1 MQNVKVSVVVPVY
14 NVEKYVSECIE
25 SVLSQTLDGIEVIL
39 VDDGSTDNSGLIC
52 EEYAQK
58 YPEIIRYVRKEN
70 EGVSI
75 ARNTGLELANGEFV
89 HFLDSDDTVDETF
102 YQKCYEIAQRENSN
116 VVVIDKYFDKEDLKD
131 LYSNTAW
138 ALFIRKSILDE
149 NPLVRFPRR
158 IQPAEDGIFVHKLTS
173 VLNGKG
179 YSLNSESSYHYR
191 VHPAGDHIR
200 IKRNNEKLFIQLQ
213 KWLEVLGAFY
223 DETGVYKTRAFY
235 AAKFLNR
242 EPLGRLLA
250 TLFRRVN

>member
-89 HFLDSDDTVDETF
+89 HFWILM
-102 YQKCYEIAQRENSN
+102 
-116 VVVIDKYFDKEDLKD
+116 
-131 LYSNTAW
+131 
-138 ALFIRKSILDE
+138 IRWM
-149 NPLVRFPRR
+149 
-158 IQPAEDGIFVHKLTS
+158 
-173 VLNGKG
+173 
-179 YSLNSESSYHYR
+179 
-191 VHPAGDHIR
+191 
-200 IKRNNEKLFIQLQ
+200 KLFI
-213 KWLEVLGAFY
+213 KNVM
-223 DETGVYKTRAFY
+223 K
-235 AAKFLNR
+235 
-242 EPLGRLLA
+242 
-250 TLFRRVN
+250 